1 MLETTK
7 PAKRIPGRDCLGEQD
22 SLLGFRRGRKTINL
36 IETLTP
42 WVILSSFDGS
52 AGDEGYGPKDEF

>member
-1 MLETTK
+1 MLETAK
-7 PAKRIPGRDCLGEQD
+7 PTERIPGRDCLDGQD
-22 SLLGFRRGRKTINL
+22 SLLGFRRGRRTIDL

-52 AGDEGYGPKDEF
+52 TGDEGYEPKNEF

>member
-7 PAKRIPGRDCLGEQD
+7 PAERIPGRDCLGEQN
-22 SLLGFRRGRKTINL
+22 SLQGFRRGRKTIDL

-52 AGDEGYGPKDEF
+52 AGDEGYESKNEF

>member
-1 MLETTK
+1 VLETTK
-7 PAKRIPGRDCLGEQD
+7 PAKRIPGRDCLDGED
-22 SLLGFRRGRKTINL
+22 SLLGFRRRRKTIDL

-52 AGDEGYGPKDEF
+52 AGDEGYEPKDEF